1 VTQRG
6 AGTEAAVLVA
16 TLFGVGRVRVVPGTF
31 GTLAAIPAAIVMG
44 YLLPPWA
51 FAAATAVLAGLA
63 IWTSGRAARA
73 LGLKDPRPV
82 VIDEAAGLFV
92 TLLFFPPAPATY
104 VGAFVLFRLMDILKP
119 FPARRAEDLPGGW
132 GIVVDDLIAGV
143 YANCGLRIFVW
154 MLAVWSGSGA

>member
-1 VTQRG
+1 M
-6 AGTEAAVLVA
+6 LVA
-16 TLFGVGRVRVVPGTF
+16 TLFGAGRARVVPGTF
-31 GTLAAIPAAIVMG
+31 GTLAAIPAAIVLG

-51 FAAATAVLAGLA
+51 FAAATVVLAGLA
-63 IWTSGRAARA
+63 VWTSGLAARA
-73 LGLKDPRPV
+73 MGLKDPRPV

-92 TLLFFPPAPATY
+92 ALLFLPPDPATY

-143 YANCGLRIFVW
+143 YANCGLRIFGW
-154 MLAVWSGSGA
+154 MLAAWSGSGA